1 MEKEF
6 FILIMKTNMKEI
18 LKMMNK
24 TVMVNINGKMEI
36 NFVDN
41 GNKIKEME
49 KELFTSI
56 IIIFLNYK

>member
-18 LKMMNK
+18 SKTMNK
-24 TVMVNINGKMEI
+24 MVMVNIYGKMEI

-49 KELFTSI
+49 KELFIS
-56 IIIFLNYK
+56 IIIFLIKF

>member
-1 MEKEF
+1 ME
-6 FILIMKTNMKEI
+6 
-18 LKMMNK
+18 
-24 TVMVNINGKMEI
+24 NINGKMEI